1 MVHSLKRH
9 FLLLLTIFLSYGIG
23 IGRST
28 QLRSAVDLNDA
39 DAIKKSNIPTFTLSN
54 NITVPMIGLGTA
66 SGVRYASVRSA
77 IELGYRFVD
86 TAQSHSWGYHEEEV
100 GQALYEVK
108 RRYEDNHD
116 DYVFVQ
122 TKIHPQDL
130 GYDATMKALQL
141 SLDRLQVTSLD
152 SVLIHKPRCWGDV
165 CSHEPEGTW
174 EDSWEVLQEAVDS
187 GLVRSIGICDVD
199 NRLLDKLLTKR
210 ITPMIIQNWFDPF
223 HQDKAVR
230 QRIESI
236 NREQDKHGK
245 ANKRILY
252 QGYSTLGS
260 QWKHQNYADNPVM
273 TNQLLLS
280 IAEKYHVSIPQ
291 VVIHWANRRGVM
303 VLPAS
308 KSPSH
313 QQSNLLH
320 SHDFTL
326 TEEEM
331 ISIDSLDGKPPQHL
345 RKKERDTSEVD
356 IQFTNQA
363 DGSVHV
369 FWVDSSDEHVHVGN
383 MDEKGSTLQ
392 LTTYHGHS
400 FVFKKSVADEGTL
413 LHRHTVNK
421 SLGSKQRHDIKDR
434 GEEL

>member
-1 MVHSLKRH
+1 MVHSLQRH
-9 FLLLLTIFLSYGIG
+9 FFLLAIFLSDAID

-28 QLRSAVDLNDA
+28 QLRSVVDITDDA

-66 SGVRYASVRSA
+66 SGVRYTHVRSA

-108 RRYEDNHD
+108 RRYEDDNRNEF
-116 DYVFVQ
+116 VFVQ

-130 GYDATMKALQL
+130 GYDATKKALQL

-174 EDSWEVLQEAVDS
+174 EDSWEALQEAVDS

-236 NREQDKHGK
+236 NREQDKHGTTNMK
-245 ANKRILY
+245 ILY

-260 QWKHQNYADNPVM
+260 QWKNQGYADNPVM

-280 IAEKYHVSIPQ
+280 IAEKYHVSVPK
-291 VVIHWANRRGVM
+291 VVIEWANRRGVM

-313 QQSNLLH
+313 QQSNLLK

-345 RKKERDTSEVD
+345 RKERDTSEVD

-363 DGSVHV
+363 DGTVHV

-400 FVFKKSVADEGTL
+400 FVFKKSGAAEGTL

-421 SLGSKQRHDIKDR
+421 SLGSKQMHEIKDR

>member
-1 MVHSLKRH
+1 
-9 FLLLLTIFLSYGIG
+9 
-23 IGRST
+23 
-28 QLRSAVDLNDA
+28 
-39 DAIKKSNIPTFTLSN
+39 
-54 NITVPMIGLGTA
+54 
-66 SGVRYASVRSA
+66 
-77 IELGYRFVD
+77 
-86 TAQSHSWGYHEEEV
+86 
-100 GQALYEVK
+100 
-108 RRYEDNHD
+108 
-116 DYVFVQ
+116 
-122 TKIHPQDL
+122 
-130 GYDATMKALQL
+130 
-141 SLDRLQVTSLD
+141 
-152 SVLIHKPRCWGDV
+152 
-165 CSHEPEGTW
+165 
-174 EDSWEVLQEAVDS
+174 
-187 GLVRSIGICDVD
+187 
-199 NRLLDKLLTKR
+199 
-210 ITPMIIQNWFDPF
+210 
-223 HQDKAVR
+223 
-230 QRIESI
+230 
-236 NREQDKHGK
+236 
-245 ANKRILY
+245 
-252 QGYSTLGS
+252 
-260 QWKHQNYADNPVM
+260 M

-291 VVIHWANRRGVM
+291 VVIQWANRRGVM

-313 QQSNLLH
+313 QQSNLLK

-345 RKKERDTSEVD
+345 RKERDISEVD

-400 FVFKKSVADEGTL
+400 FVFKKSGADEGTL

-421 SLGSKQRHDIKDR
+421 SLGPKQRHDIKDR